1 MAVRKIRNT
10 WYVDIRFD
18 DKRYR
23 LRSPENTRIGAQAFE
38 AVLRQKL
45 ARGEVIGKA
54 PEIEQNLLFEQFAW
68 HWFEQYVIPNNKYS
82 EQYAKQKI
90 LASNLVPFFGK
101 MPLRGINSGHIERFK
116 ARQVSEGV
124 SNKTI
129 NNRLAVLGKC
139 LRCAYEWHRIE
150 MPSIKKLRCPLPKT
164 DYLTV
169 AECDQLLSSTDGQM
183 LEMLFLALRTGMRQG
198 EIRGLQWSSIDWQN
212 RSIAVRHSRCDRN
225 RSLVS
230 PKSNRERHIPL
241 DADLYE
247 MLFKRKR
254 ESGYVFTNLT
264 RNNEPY
270 TSHHLLERLEPFCA
284 RAGLRKITW
293 HSLRHTFATQLILRG
308 VPLTVVKELLG
319 HSTITTTMRYSHVAP
334 SALRSAIELLNP
346 RNAHIADL
354 GQQVGNQWQQAINS
368 RL

>member
-18 DKRYR
+18 DQRYR
-23 LRSPENTRIGAQAFE
+23 IRSPENTRIGAQAFE

-45 ARGEVIGKA
+45 ARGEVIGKP
-54 PEIEQNLLFEQFAW
+54 PEIEQNLLFGQFASQ
-68 HWFEQYVIPNNKYS
+68 WFEQYVIPNNKYS

-90 LASNLVPFFGK
+90 LASNLIPFFGE
-101 MPLRGINSGHIERFK
+101 MPLRGINSGHVEQFK
-116 ARQVSEGV
+116 ARQVSKGV

-150 MPSIKKLRCPLPKT
+150 MPSIKKLRCPPPKT
-164 DYLTV
+164 DYLTA
-169 AECDQLLSSTDGQM
+169 AECDQLLSNTDGQM
-183 LEMLFLALRTGMRQG
+183 REMLLLALMTGMRQG
-198 EIRGLQWSSIDWQN
+198 EIRGLQWSSIEWQN

-270 TSHHLLERLEPFCA
+270 TSHNLLERLEPICA
-284 RAGLRKITW
+284 RAGMRKITW
-293 HSLRHTFATQLILRG
+293 HSLRHTFATQSGGDMVSNRCN
-308 VPLTVVKELLG
+308 
-319 HSTITTTMRYSHVAP
+319 RYS
-334 SALRSAIELLNP
+334 
-346 RNAHIADL
+346 
-354 GQQVGNQWQQAINS
+354 IN
-368 RL
+368 

>member
-1 MAVRKIRNT
+1 MAVRKLRNT

-18 DKRYR
+18 DKRHR
-23 LRSPENTRIGAQAFE
+23 IRSPENTRSGAQAFE
-38 AVLRQKL
+38 AVLRHKL
-45 ARGEVIGKA
+45 ARGVAIGKA
-54 PEIEQNLLFEQFAW
+54 PEIEQNPLFEQFAW
-68 HWFEQYVIPNNKYS
+68 QWFQQYVIPNNKYS

-90 LASNLVPFFGK
+90 LITQLIPFFGT
-101 MPLRGINSGHIERFK
+101 MPLREINSGHVERFK
-116 ARQVSEGV
+116 AQQVVEGV

-150 MPSIKKLRCPLPKT
+150 MPSIKKLRCAPPKT

-169 AECDQLLSSTDGQM
+169 AECDLLLSSADGQM
-183 LEMLFLALRTGMRQG
+183 REMLFLALRTGMRQG
-198 EIRGLQWSSIDWQN
+198 EIRGLQWSSIDWHS

-247 MLFKRKR
+247 MLFRHKH
-254 ESGYVFTNLT
+254 ESGYVFTNPT

-270 TSHHLLERLEPFCA
+270 TSHHLIERLEPICA
-284 RAGLRKITW
+284 KARIRKITW
-293 HSLRHTFATQLILRG
+293 HSLRHTFATQLIMHG

-334 SALRSAIELLNP
+334 AALRSAIELLNP
-346 RNAHIADL
+346 SNVQVTDH
-354 GQQVGNQWQQAINS
+354 GQQVGNRWQPSLAA
-368 RL
+368 